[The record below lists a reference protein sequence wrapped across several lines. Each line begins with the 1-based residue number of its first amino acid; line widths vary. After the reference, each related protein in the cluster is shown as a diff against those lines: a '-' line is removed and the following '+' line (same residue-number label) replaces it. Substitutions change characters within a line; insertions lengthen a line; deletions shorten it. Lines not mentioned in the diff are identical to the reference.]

1 MTFTEIQTEVD
12 SLTTEEQDKLA
23 AYLTLL
29 QKERDPE
36 WKDSISKKIQNKQA
50 DRWIPLEQL
59 NSENQ

>member
-36 WKDSISKKIQNKQA
+36 WKDSISKKFRINK
-50 DRWIPLEQL
+50 RTVGFHW
-59 NSENQ
+59 NS

>member
-23 AYLTLL
+23 AYLTLR

-36 WKDSISKKIQNKQA
+36 WNDRISKKIQNKQA

-59 NSENQ
+59 NS